1 MRTRTLGAT
10 TVSAIG
16 CGDLS
21 LVIAA
26 ARNLDLTE
34 LTRALH
40 HALAVGISL
49 VEVAAEEG
57 AERIAGDAVRALRL
71 RDRVAVAT
79 HIPRLAHRLGMARRE
94 ILPEQ
99 LPPGH
104 VQERVEATLRITR
117 LDVLPLAILPLRA
130 SWRESSAWP
139 ELAGACLRLVR
150 EGKVQQWAQLL
161 DDEAASAP
169 DLSGDPGE
177 PFVATAGT
185 FNLCQRERPVT
196 LARRPLAGGA
206 LAGHLAPGST
216 LALRDDRLA
225 IDPATL
231 ESIAIA
237 AAHLAPLVRN
247 EPPAARSCEAALTV
261 LARGRRPDHVEA
273 TTLADLALRWVI
285 DAGAIALPR
294 LHRVA
299 DVDAAVAA
307 AAAPPLTASTHSRID
322 GVFPQLD
329 T

>member
-1 MRTRTLGAT
+1 MRTRTLGAA
-10 TVSAIG
+10 TVSAVG

-21 LVIAA
+21 LVVAA
-26 ARNLDLTE
+26 ARNLDLTA

-40 HALAVGISL
+40 HAVAVGISL

-57 AERIAGDAVRALRL
+57 AERIAGDAIRALRM
-71 RDRVAVAT
+71 RDRVVVAT
-79 HIPRLAHRLGMARRE
+79 HLPRFAHRLGIARRE
-94 ILPEQ
+94 ILTEQ
-99 LPPGH
+99 LPLGH
-104 VQERVEATLRITR
+104 VQERIEATLRNTR
-117 LDVLPLAILPLRA
+117 LDALPLAILPLRA
-130 SWRESSAWP
+130 SWRESTAWP
-139 ELAGACLRLVR
+139 ELAGACMRLVR
-150 EGKVQQWAQLL
+150 EGKVMQWAHLL
-161 DDEAASAP
+161 DDEPATAP
-169 DLSGDPGE
+169 DTSGVAAE

-185 FNLCQRERPVT
+185 FNLCQRDRVVT

-206 LAGHLAPGST
+206 FAGTLAPGTT

-231 ESIAIA
+231 ESFAIA

-247 EPPAARSCEAALTV
+247 EPPAARSCDAARTV
-261 LARGRRPDHVEA
+261 LARGRRPADVEA

-307 AAAPPLTASTHSRID
+307 ASARPLSPATHSRID